1 MATRVVYVTVFLG
14 FLFGLVA
21 WLGGGL
27 RAVYKVARERMAW
40 GGVDGM
46 DGRR

>member
-21 WLGGGL
+21 WLGGG
-27 RAVYKVARERMAW
+27 VA
-40 GGVDGM
+40 GGLQSCT
-46 DGRR
+46 

>member
-21 WLGGGL
+21 WLEGGG
-27 RAVYKVARERMAW
+27 VA
-40 GGVDGM
+40 GGLQSCT
-46 DGRR
+46 

>member
-21 WLGGGL
+21 WLGGGCGRFTKL
-27 RAVYKVARERMAW
+27 HVNAW
-40 GGVDGM
+40 HGVDGM